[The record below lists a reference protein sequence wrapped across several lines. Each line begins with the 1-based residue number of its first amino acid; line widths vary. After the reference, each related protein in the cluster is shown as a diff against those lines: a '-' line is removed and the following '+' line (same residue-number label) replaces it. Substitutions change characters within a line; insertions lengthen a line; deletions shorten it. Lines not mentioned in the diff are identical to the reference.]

1 MKKNMNRYQIK
12 DSVILIT
19 GAAGQLGQATT
30 NAAIE
35 SGAKLVCLDLCIEA
49 LNEASEKNKW
59 GDNVIL
65 AHADIVN
72 ENSIQEAINHGLEK
86 FGVIDAL
93 INNAGVSVFEPW
105 QERTE
110 EDFDWVTS
118 VNLKGSFL
126 CMKEYL
132 KYLIRSKHS
141 GSIVNIAS
149 VYGVIS
155 PDPRI
160 YTDCDRKNSEVY
172 GATKAGV
179 IQMTKYFAVNGVLDG
194 ANVRVN
200 GIAPGGIRN
209 PSAPQGEDFQRLY
222 SERCPLKRMAEV
234 QEMVGPIL
242 FLISSDASYI
252 NGQTIIVDGG
262 MTAW

>member
-1 MKKNMNRYQIK
+1 MNRYDIEG
-12 DSVILIT
+12 SVILIT

-30 NAAIE
+30 TAAIE
-35 SGAKLVCLDLCIEA
+35 SGAKLICLDLSKDA
-49 LNEASEKNKW
+49 LNEASEKNSW
-59 GDNVIL
+59 GNNVL
-65 AHADIVN
+65 LCSADIANAHSV
-72 ENSIQEAINHGLEK
+72 SEAVKLGLER

-93 INNAGVSVFEPW
+93 INNAGVSAFESW
-105 QERTE
+105 QQRTA

-118 VNLKGSFL
+118 VNLKGTFL

-132 KYLIRSKHS
+132 NYLIKSKHS
-141 GSIVNIAS
+141 GSIVNVAS
-149 VYGVIS
+149 FYGVIS

-160 YTDCDRKNSEVY
+160 YTDLNRRNSEVY
-172 GATKAGV
+172 GATKAGI

-209 PSAPQGEDFQRLY
+209 SSDPQGEDFQRLY

-234 QEMVGPIL
+234 EEMVGPML

-252 NGQTIIVDGG
+252 NGQTMIVDGG